1 MLRFPNWQHRP
12 RSWGWAIKLSRYT
25 VVYDACVLYP
35 APLRDFLLELAMTQL
50 FRAKWTDEIHDEWI
64 RNVLK
69 NRPDLTPEQLART
82 RALMDAAVMDCLVD
96 GYQALVPAL
105 ALPDED
111 DRHVLAAAIHCG
123 ADAIVTFNLKDFPAA
138 ELEKYDIEVL
148 HPDDFIHH
156 QFGLAQAAVIV
167 TAQRCRSR
175 LTNPPKSVEEY
186 LDTLASQSLP
196 KTVAELQPFSGVI

>member
-111 DRHVLAAAIHCG
+111 DRHVLAAGCCQSDGKLSPIDAARARARIRQAATFCHSAI
-123 ADAIVTFNLKDFPAA
+123 AA
-138 ELEKYDIEVL
+138 E
-148 HPDDFIHH
+148 
-156 QFGLAQAAVIV
+156 
-167 TAQRCRSR
+167 RRSLYVWR
-175 LTNPPKSVEEY
+175 STRWRS
-186 LDTLASQSLP
+186 
-196 KTVAELQPFSGVI
+196 ELK